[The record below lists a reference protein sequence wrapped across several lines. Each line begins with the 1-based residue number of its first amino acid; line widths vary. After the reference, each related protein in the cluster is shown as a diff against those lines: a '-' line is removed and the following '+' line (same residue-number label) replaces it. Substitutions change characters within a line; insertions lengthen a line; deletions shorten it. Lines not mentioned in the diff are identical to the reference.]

1 MVLRESSQWFWNFI
15 NKTIHH
21 VDWFERSSPSST
33 YLRAPWPTRSLWRLT
48 TWKNKL
54 KLTIKIWLGISVTR
68 WLDYLFHIWPFTKM
82 KCCPIPFKFCQKGSK
97 FCQILNEPFQN
108 WYSFFVLCQ
117 SGEILP
123 SLITLLWMS
132 KLETLLSD
140 DTDVDME
147 RSSKQ
152 IDILMRRSAHVNDD
166 RWQVTLSSKG
176 KCSFRPA

>member
-48 TWKNKL
+48 TCKNKL

-108 WYSFFVLCQ
+108 WYSFLCCAKVAKFCQ
-117 SGEILP
+117 AWSHCFGCQNSRRCCQTTP
-123 SLITLLWMS
+123 TLTWRGPRS
-132 KLETLLSD
+132 KLT
-140 DTDVDME
+140 
-147 RSSKQ
+147 
-152 IDILMRRSAHVNDD
+152 
-166 RWQVTLSSKG
+166 
-176 KCSFRPA
+176 F